1 MQTFLTA
8 DELVA
13 LTGRKRKG
21 HQIEALRQQGIPF
34 YVSAIGRPVVVRSVL
49 TASTKAPDAPAPTE
63 WRPRVLNNNPAP
75 WKSRYNS
82 QQS

>member
-1 MQTFLTA
+1 MSTFLSA

-34 YVSAIGRPVVVRSVL
+34 YVNAVGRPVVVRTVL
-49 TASTKAPDAPAPTE
+49 TGAAPAAQDRPE
-63 WRPRVLNNNPAP
+63 WRPRVLSNPVAQP
-75 WKSRYNS
+75 WKSKSRS
-82 QQS
+82 LPS

>member
-13 LTGRKRKG
+13 LTGRKRKA

-34 YVSAIGRPVVVRSVL
+34 YVSAVGRPVVVRAAL
-49 TASTKAPDAPAPTE
+49 TGAATAAQARPT
-63 WRPRVLNNNPAP
+63 WSPRVLASVRARPA
-75 WKSRYNS
+75 
-82 QQS
+82 

>member
-49 TASTKAPDAPAPTE
+49 TGGTTAQAERAE
-63 WRPRVLNNNPAP
+63 WRPRVLNNPAP
-75 WKSRYNS
+75 WKS
-82 QQS
+82 QSRSRQN